1 MVVIRGQVELLLSKI
16 EVGVEVEVTETSVAF
31 KNSDPGPAIISEM
44 GHNKGSHTSPI
55 AQVLGGENG
64 RFFKTSSLR
73 LLIEKGPNKLQKCPL
88 ARPEELRST
97 F

>member
-1 MVVIRGQVELLLSKI
+1 MLSKI

-31 KNSDPGPAIISEM
+31 KNSDPGLAIISEM

-55 AQVLGGENG
+55 AQFFLTLFKGGDKPM
-64 RFFKTSSLR
+64 FKIFVANI
-73 LLIEKGPNKLQKCPL
+73 LL
-88 ARPEELRST
+88 